1 MLKKMSI
8 RLKITLYSTLLLTAC
23 CILLTCILNYYA
35 FHMADVI
42 DAVKTVPAQ
51 RIGDVT
57 NMLPLVPSEAAQTAK
72 WVFGNQ
78 SILYM
83 LLIIFGGSVLTY
95 YVFGKALL
103 PLQKLNTQ
111 VKNMTI
117 SHLSE
122 TLSVTDADDEIAELT
137 YSFNEMTDK
146 LNEAF
151 LTQQRFSANAAHE
164 LRTPL
169 AVLQTKV
176 DVFKKNRTHTPEE
189 YDVLVAVF
197 EKQISRLRSLI
208 KTLLDMTNI
217 DDIREQA
224 AIPLKEVFEDIM
236 SELSSLADSRHITL
250 SLSCSDCTVRGSL
263 DLLYRAFYNL
273 IENGIKYNKEGG
285 TVSVTVTIRTAEQV
299 EILICDTG
307 IGIPNEMKKHIF
319 EPFFRVDKSRSREM
333 GGAGLGLAMAEQIIS
348 RHNGSITVSDNEH
361 EGSCFRIVLP
371 SVFL

>member
-8 RLKITLYSTLLLTAC
+8 RIKITLYSALLLTVC
-23 CILLTCILNYYA
+23 CILLTCILSFFA
-35 FHMADVI
+35 FHMADYI
-42 DAVKTVPAQ
+42 DAARVVPAQ
-51 RIGDVT
+51 SIYGGDT
-57 NMLPLVPSEAAQTAK
+57 TGMLTLEPSEAAQTAK
-72 WVFGNQ
+72 WMFGNQ
-78 SILYM
+78 SLLYM
-83 LLIIFGGSVLTY
+83 LLIILAGSALTY

-111 VKNMTI
+111 VKNMTV

-122 TLSVTDADDEIAELT
+122 TLSVTDANDEIAELT

-151 LTQQRFSANAAHE
+151 LIQQRFSANAAHE

-176 DVFKKNRTHTPEE
+176 DVFKKSHTHTPDE
-189 YDVLVAVF
+189 YDALVNVF
-197 EKQISRLRSLI
+197 ENQISRLRSLI

-217 DDIREQA
+217 DDIGEQVSFS
-224 AIPLKEVFEDIM
+224 LKEALEDIL
-236 SELSSLADSRHITL
+236 SELTPLADSRNITL
-250 SLSCSDCTVRGSL
+250 SLSCTDCTVKGSL

-273 IENGIKYNKEGG
+273 IENGIKYNREGG
-285 TVSVTVTIRTAEQV
+285 TVSVTAANGTAGQA

-307 IGIPNEMKKHIF
+307 IGIPDEMKKHIF

-333 GGAGLGLAMAEQIIS
+333 GGAGLGLAMAEQIIAK
-348 RHNGSITVSDNEH
+348 HNGSITVLDNEH
-361 EGSCFRIVLP
+361 EGTCFRIVL
-371 SVFL
+371 